1 MNRKYEWEGC
11 CRRIDC
17 SEHYFNCMAVIRSNS
32 AATDDK
38 SELSRIMRLEV
49 PVIVKLAERKLAMS
63 EVLRLGVGSIIEFV
77 KSNDEPLQLMINN
90 RTIAI
95 GEAVKVGE
103 NFGLRIKQVGTMKQ
117 LVAAMGTTLR

>member
-1 MNRKYEWEGC
+1 
-11 CRRIDC
+11 
-17 SEHYFNCMAVIRSNS
+17 MAVIQTTRP
-32 AATDDK
+32 
-38 SELSRIMRLEV
+38 SEPPQAELKRIMRLEV
-49 PVIVKLAERKLAMS
+49 PVIVKLAERKLAVS

-103 NFGLRIKQVGTMKQ
+103 NFGLRIKQVGTAKE
-117 LVAAMGTTLR
+117 LVSAMGSALR